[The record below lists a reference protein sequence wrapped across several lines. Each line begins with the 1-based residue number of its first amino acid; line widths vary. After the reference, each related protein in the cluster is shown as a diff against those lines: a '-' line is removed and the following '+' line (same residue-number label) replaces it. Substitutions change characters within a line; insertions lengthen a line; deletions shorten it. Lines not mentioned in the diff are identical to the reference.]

1 MIQISNINKSFKK
14 KRVLKNIS
22 FDIEKGTCVALIG
35 KNGAGK
41 STLVDILSNKIIADD
56 GVIFDKDNL
65 LQSKNR
71 SIMFQKTIFPD
82 QLKVIEIIKL
92 YQSFYENPL
101 TLDVIIELT
110 KFNSNQLNQF
120 ANQLSGGQQRLLDFV
135 ISLIG
140 QPQLILLDEPTSN
153 MDIEM
158 REYFWS
164 IIAKLKEENR
174 TILYTS
180 HYIEEVE
187 RMSDKIILIEN
198 GEVKLNDDTSHIKV
212 NQQSEITLSDE
223 YLSKLKHDAN
233 ELKILMNHNG
243 TIKILTSNVSD
254 TILYL
259 LQHHINLNDLK
270 YIKYLLSILT
280 LTIKSKGVLY
290 MILNY
295 LKFEF
300 KVLFRKKTALF
311 LSIFFPAIFYI
322 LFTSILDLPSD
333 VKLRF
338 YKEYMYSMTVY
349 SLISF
354 SLMAFPIDIINEKQN
369 GWRQKLMATPLTPA
383 SYYISK
389 IVKTMAQFAIAI
401 IVIFMIGHFYKGV
414 TLSISQ
420 WIESGVLLWLGAS
433 LLITFGVLF
442 SLIND
447 IQKASALGNIVT
459 IGLAVLGGLWFSV
472 NTFPNWLQHIAHVLP
487 SYHLRKLGLDIV
499 SNHHIDLRS
508 FGILILYAVGSLIVV
523 YCIRHFK
530 RAE

>member
-1 MIQISNINKSFKK
+1 MIQISSINKSFKK

-259 LQHHINLNDLK
+259 LQHHINLNDIEIHK
-270 YIKYLLSILT
+270 VSIIDTYFNNKKQRGSIYDPKLLEI
-280 LTIKSKGVLY
+280 
-290 MILNY
+290 
-295 LKFEF
+295 
-300 KVLFRKKTALF
+300 
-311 LSIFFPAIFYI
+311 
-322 LFTSILDLPSD
+322 
-333 VKLRF
+333 
-338 YKEYMYSMTVY
+338 
-349 SLISF
+349 
-354 SLMAFPIDIINEKQN
+354 
-369 GWRQKLMATPLTPA
+369 
-383 SYYISK
+383 
-389 IVKTMAQFAIAI
+389 
-401 IVIFMIGHFYKGV
+401 
-414 TLSISQ
+414 
-420 WIESGVLLWLGAS
+420 
-433 LLITFGVLF
+433 
-442 SLIND
+442 
-447 IQKASALGNIVT
+447 
-459 IGLAVLGGLWFSV
+459 
-472 NTFPNWLQHIAHVLP
+472 
-487 SYHLRKLGLDIV
+487 
-499 SNHHIDLRS
+499 
-508 FGILILYAVGSLIVV
+508 
-523 YCIRHFK
+523 
-530 RAE
+530 

>member
-1 MIQISNINKSFKK
+1 MIHLIQISNINKSFKK

-22 FDIEKGTCVALIG
+22 FDIEKGTCIALIG

-56 GVIFDKDNL
+56 GVILDTDKL
-65 LQSKNR
+65 LQSENR
-71 SIMFQKTIFPD
+71 SIMFQKTMFPD

-120 ANQLSGGQQRLLDFV
+120 ANKLSGGQQRLLDFV

-140 QPQLILLDEPTSN
+140 LPQLILLDEPTSN

-180 HYIEEVE
+180 HYIEKVE

-198 GEVKLNDDTSHIKV
+198 GEVKLNDDTSHFKV

-223 YLSKLKHDAN
+223 YLSKLKQDAN

-259 LQHHINLNDLK
+259 LQHHINLNDIEIHK
-270 YIKYLLSILT
+270 VSIIDTYFNNKKQRGSIYGPKLLEI
-280 LTIKSKGVLY
+280 
-290 MILNY
+290 
-295 LKFEF
+295 
-300 KVLFRKKTALF
+300 
-311 LSIFFPAIFYI
+311 
-322 LFTSILDLPSD
+322 
-333 VKLRF
+333 
-338 YKEYMYSMTVY
+338 
-349 SLISF
+349 
-354 SLMAFPIDIINEKQN
+354 
-369 GWRQKLMATPLTPA
+369 
-383 SYYISK
+383 
-389 IVKTMAQFAIAI
+389 
-401 IVIFMIGHFYKGV
+401 
-414 TLSISQ
+414 
-420 WIESGVLLWLGAS
+420 
-433 LLITFGVLF
+433 
-442 SLIND
+442 
-447 IQKASALGNIVT
+447 
-459 IGLAVLGGLWFSV
+459 
-472 NTFPNWLQHIAHVLP
+472 
-487 SYHLRKLGLDIV
+487 
-499 SNHHIDLRS
+499 
-508 FGILILYAVGSLIVV
+508 
-523 YCIRHFK
+523 
-530 RAE
+530 

>member
-56 GVIFDKDNL
+56 GVILDKDNL
-65 LQSKNR
+65 LQSENR
-71 SIMFQKTIFPD
+71 SIMFQKTMFPD

-92 YQSFYENPL
+92 YQSLYENPL

-223 YLSKLKHDAN
+223 YLSKLKQDAN

-259 LQHHINLNDLK
+259 LQHHINLNDIEIHK
-270 YIKYLLSILT
+270 VSIIDTYFNNKKQRGSIYGPKLLEI
-280 LTIKSKGVLY
+280 
-290 MILNY
+290 
-295 LKFEF
+295 
-300 KVLFRKKTALF
+300 
-311 LSIFFPAIFYI
+311 
-322 LFTSILDLPSD
+322 
-333 VKLRF
+333 
-338 YKEYMYSMTVY
+338 
-349 SLISF
+349 
-354 SLMAFPIDIINEKQN
+354 
-369 GWRQKLMATPLTPA
+369 
-383 SYYISK
+383 
-389 IVKTMAQFAIAI
+389 
-401 IVIFMIGHFYKGV
+401 
-414 TLSISQ
+414 
-420 WIESGVLLWLGAS
+420 
-433 LLITFGVLF
+433 
-442 SLIND
+442 
-447 IQKASALGNIVT
+447 
-459 IGLAVLGGLWFSV
+459 
-472 NTFPNWLQHIAHVLP
+472 
-487 SYHLRKLGLDIV
+487 
-499 SNHHIDLRS
+499 
-508 FGILILYAVGSLIVV
+508 
-523 YCIRHFK
+523 
-530 RAE
+530 

>member
-1 MIQISNINKSFKK
+1 MVHLSQISNINKSFKK

-22 FDIEKGTCVALIG
+22 FDIEKGTCIALIG

-56 GVIFDKDNL
+56 GVILDTDKL
-65 LQSKNR
+65 LQSENR
-71 SIMFQKTIFPD
+71 SIMFQKTMFPD

-120 ANQLSGGQQRLLDFV
+120 ANKLSGGQQRLLDFV

-140 QPQLILLDEPTSN
+140 QPRLILLDEPTSN

-198 GEVKLNDDTSHIKV
+198 GEIILNDSTSHIRV

-223 YLSKLKHDAN
+223 YLSKLKQDAN

-259 LQHHINLNDLK
+259 LQHHINLNDIEIHK
-270 YIKYLLSILT
+270 VSIIDTYFNNKKQRGSIYGPKLLEI
-280 LTIKSKGVLY
+280 
-290 MILNY
+290 
-295 LKFEF
+295 
-300 KVLFRKKTALF
+300 
-311 LSIFFPAIFYI
+311 
-322 LFTSILDLPSD
+322 
-333 VKLRF
+333 
-338 YKEYMYSMTVY
+338 
-349 SLISF
+349 
-354 SLMAFPIDIINEKQN
+354 
-369 GWRQKLMATPLTPA
+369 
-383 SYYISK
+383 
-389 IVKTMAQFAIAI
+389 
-401 IVIFMIGHFYKGV
+401 
-414 TLSISQ
+414 
-420 WIESGVLLWLGAS
+420 
-433 LLITFGVLF
+433 
-442 SLIND
+442 
-447 IQKASALGNIVT
+447 
-459 IGLAVLGGLWFSV
+459 
-472 NTFPNWLQHIAHVLP
+472 
-487 SYHLRKLGLDIV
+487 
-499 SNHHIDLRS
+499 
-508 FGILILYAVGSLIVV
+508 
-523 YCIRHFK
+523 
-530 RAE
+530 

>member
-1 MIQISNINKSFKK
+1 MVHLIQISNINKSFKK

-41 STLVDILSNKIIADD
+41 STLVDILSNKMIADD

-65 LQSKNR
+65 LQSENR

-198 GEVKLNDDTSHIKV
+198 GEIKLNDSTSHIRT
-212 NQQSEITLSDE
+212 NQQSQITLSDE
-223 YLSKLKHDAN
+223 YKRKLKPDKDD
-233 ELKILMNHNG
+233 LVIQKNHNG
-243 TIKILTSNVSD
+243 TIKIITSNVND

-259 LQHHINLNDLK
+259 QQLHINLD
-270 YIKYLLSILT
+270 
-280 LTIKSKGVLY
+280 
-290 MILNY
+290 
-295 LKFEF
+295 
-300 KVLFRKKTALF
+300 
-311 LSIFFPAIFYI
+311 
-322 LFTSILDLPSD
+322 
-333 VKLRF
+333 
-338 YKEYMYSMTVY
+338 
-349 SLISF
+349 
-354 SLMAFPIDIINEKQN
+354 DIE
-369 GWRQKLMATPLTPA
+369 
-383 SYYISK
+383 
-389 IVKTMAQFAIAI
+389 
-401 IVIFMIGHFYKGV
+401 
-414 TLSISQ
+414 
-420 WIESGVLLWLGAS
+420 
-433 LLITFGVLF
+433 
-442 SLIND
+442 
-447 IQKASALGNIVT
+447 IQKVSIVD
-459 IGLAVLGGLWFSV
+459 
-472 NTFPNWLQHIAHVLP
+472 
-487 SYHLRKLGLDIV
+487 SYFNNKKQRGSNYDTKLLENRI
-499 SNHHIDLRS
+499 
-508 FGILILYAVGSLIVV
+508 
-523 YCIRHFK
+523 
-530 RAE
+530 